1 MCELETRN
9 ASTWKLLINDRHST
23 KLYDIIT
30 YVVYAFQS
38 VPCYMDFRGVSCKE
52 VQSYIDRVN
61 IAIIKQIDS
70 NCMRI
75 LGNSEVCF
83 TLGN

>member
-38 VPCYMDFRGVSCKE
+38 VIWIFGRGVSCKE

-75 LGNSEVCF
+75 LGNSEVFF

>member
-38 VPCYMDFRGVSCKE
+38 VIWIFGRGVSCKE

-75 LGNSEVCF
+75 LGNSEVYF

>member
-38 VPCYMDFRGVSCKE
+38 VIWIFGRGVSCKE

-70 NCMRI
+70 NSMRI
-75 LGNSEVCF
+75 LGNSEVYF

>member
-38 VPCYMDFRGVSCKE
+38 VIWIFGRGVSCKE

>member
-38 VPCYMDFRGVSCKE
+38 VIWIFGRGVSYKE

-70 NCMRI
+70 NSMRI
-75 LGNSEVCF
+75 LDNSEVYF

>member
-38 VPCYMDFRGVSCKE
+38 VIWIFGRGVSCKK

-75 LGNSEVCF
+75 LGNSEVYF